1 MALIGLLLRGRGLR
15 FVDTAYSIG
24 GYRLGD
30 TTRRKLDE
38 NHAHSIDALRM
49 CARRSRSRTGMPHDR
64 KYERA
69 TCLLRC
75 GVSSENSKARSRRN
89 RRVAATLQGPLH
101 RGRRPNRR
109 QAKGYLSR
117 LLKIDA
123 FRRGVAAGPLSRD
136 RRVAALL
143 GASAG
148 TSPVAL
154 AEPDLESRAS
164 TDPPGAA
171 LPSTNDLNVW
181 SGRALQSVLN
191 SK

>member
-1 MALIGLLLRGRGLR
+1 LRRGRGLR
-15 FVDTAYSIG
+15 FVGPACSVG
-24 GYRLGD
+24 GRTPGD
-30 TTRRKLDE
+30 TTRKRNSDE
-38 NHAHSIDALRM
+38 NYARRIDPLRM
-49 CARRSRSRTGMPHDR
+49 RARCSRRWTGMPYNR
-64 KYERA
+64 KHERA

-75 GVSSENSKARSRRN
+75 GDSSENSKAGSHRK
-89 RRVAATLQGPLH
+89 RRVAAALQRPLH
-101 RGRRPNRR
+101 RGRRPNHR
-109 QAKGYLSR
+109 QAKGYLPR

-123 FRRGVAAGPLSRD
+123 FRPCPGVAAGPLSRD

-143 GASAG
+143 GAVAG

-164 TDPPGAA
+164 TDPPLTA
-171 LPSTNDLNVW
+171 LPSANDPNVW